1 MGGGFLHHMAIR
13 IGLHR
18 LEGVD
23 PAVHEAVMGLA
34 VVGLIGDLNTIPPQT
49 DAVVGVGQHRTPGPP
64 GDRAGGEL
72 LKAEV
77 GQQLGHQREHRRR
90 LSKQGVLQ
98 NTATVLN
105 RTKGEGNILVAPEVV
120 VDAVTAPVATAVGFS
135 GELQDGGELQLH
147 QVAAHLVGAVC
158 KATRMAVGS

>member
-1 MGGGFLHHMAIR
+1 MGGGLLHHMAIR

-23 PAVHEAVMGLA
+23 PAIHEAVMGLA

-49 DAVVGVGQHRTPGPP
+49 DAVVGVGQHRTHGPP
-64 GDRAGGEL
+64 ADRAGGEL

-98 NTATVLN
+98 NTATVLT

-158 KATRMAVGS
+158 